1 MKKYSNL
8 LLIGGSKQNVGKTTL
23 VIDLLKKISELNSI
37 IAIKTSCHFHGIKD
51 TDIIVVNNEKYTIVK
66 ETVTNTGKDS
76 ARMLEAGAKD
86 VYFIQ
91 AKDEFIG
98 EAFSFLSDLIGNSY
112 LIICETASL
121 RKFLIPE
128 IFLALVKNVN
138 EELGENKYILN
149 KADLFI
155 EDYLNDKKEVDSM
168 IEINNNKW
176 KLNTQ

>member
-1 MKKYSNL
+1 M

-23 VIDLLKKISELNSI
+23 VIDLLKKYSSNNRV
-37 IAIKTSCHFHGIKD
+37 IAIKTSCHFHGILD
-51 TDIIVVNNEKYTIVK
+51 TDIIIVNNEKYTIVK

-98 EAFSFLSDLIGNSY
+98 EAYSFLSEIIGNSG

-121 RKFLIPE
+121 RKHLIPE
-128 IFLALVKNVN
+128 IFIALVNNKN
-138 EELGENKYILN
+138 EGLEENKEILK
-149 KADLFI
+149 KADFFI
-155 EDYLNDKKEVDSM
+155 EDYLNDEKDIDSI

-176 KLNTQ
+176 KINK